1 MCTIWPIWPIWSTV
15 WSKVTL
21 ILYGSVKCTFK
32 LTKLIGG
39 ESRKGTNWCK
49 WGQMGPQLGG
59 KDLGLSR
66 TGGPAAGEN
75 GEW

>member
-1 MCTIWPIWPIWSTV
+1 MCTTWPIWPIWSTV

-39 ESRKGTNWCK
+39 ELEKGQIGVN
-49 WGQMGPQLGG
+49 GGRMGPQLGG
-59 KDLGLSR
+59 EGLGTLEDWRSGSR
-66 TGGPAAGEN
+66 RK
-75 GEW
+75 W